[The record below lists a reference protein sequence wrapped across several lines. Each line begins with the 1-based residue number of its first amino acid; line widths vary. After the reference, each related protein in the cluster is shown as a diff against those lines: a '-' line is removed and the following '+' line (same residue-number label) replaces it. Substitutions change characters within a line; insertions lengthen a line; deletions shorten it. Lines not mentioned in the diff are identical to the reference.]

1 MTFLEIFS
9 ICIWYYKMQCVFNG
23 AKMQECLLILNTVMN
38 GEIALCVL
46 IQLIYIQK
54 ISSHFSSLTVHTVD
68 FPNHVML
75 LLLLVVLI
83 VIYLF
88 VCLFCLSPFLF
99 FLNTRK
105 IETFLSFSLLL
116 LKELLKVRKHLTF
129 ILLWNLMNHHH
140 KIQRCKTCK

>member
-1 MTFLEIFS
+1 
-9 ICIWYYKMQCVFNG
+9 MQG
-23 AKMQECLLILNTVMN
+23 CLLIQNTVMN
-38 GEIALCVL
+38 GEIALCAL
-46 IQLIYIQK
+46 IQLIYTQK
-54 ISSHFSSLTVHTVD
+54 ISLHFSSLTVHTVD

-88 VCLFCLSPFLF
+88 VCLFCLCPFLF

-116 LKELLKVRKHLTF
+116 LKELLKVKKHLMF
-129 ILLWNLMNHHH
+129 FSLWNLMNRHH